1 MDAHRAADGFEVP
14 DDPDAAP
21 WAGVAGNVAGAGV
34 AAEAKARRDAA
45 PVRTFLARLLG
56 VHTDERAWRVGAKG
70 EQLVAAQLE
79 RLGPSWHVL
88 HSITLS
94 ETGTDLDHL
103 VIGPG
108 GVFCINTKN
117 HPNHKVWV
125 AKDTFMVN
133 GQRQTYVRASR
144 SEGRKVSR
152 LLSAACGFEVAARPV
167 IAVVNALDL
176 VVKEQPGDVRVC
188 SRRRVVEWLK
198 AQPAVL
204 GPAEVE
210 AIYSVARRSTT
221 WLSATTSEVVPSPP
235 SAEPSGPPPKDSAPL
250 TGRRSLQ
257 SLAAEPPSGT
267 GRVVITYSATEG
279 LRLYGDP
286 RPHQR
291 VVKEAGFRWDG
302 RRVCWCPRRQP
313 AGPRSGRGHGGPVT
327 RARLRGRGQRVILG
341 REQAGWI
348 GLPPGSAQGSFRQ
361 QRSWPSVMAVVSVR
375 AKSRR

>member
-1 MDAHRAADGFEVP
+1 MTDGMPSEPRPEEWTDLAGAA
-14 DDPDAAP
+14 
-21 WAGVAGNVAGAGV
+21 AGAGV
-34 AAEAKARRDAA
+34 AAEAKALRDVA
-45 PVRTFLARLLG
+45 PVRTFIARLLG

-108 GVFCINTKN
+108 GVFSVNTKN

-144 SEGRKVSR
+144 GEGRKVSR
-152 LLSAACGFEVAARPV
+152 ILSTACGFEVAARPV
-167 IAVVNALDL
+167 IAVVNAMDL

-188 SRRRVVEWLK
+188 SRRRIVEWLK
-198 AQPAVL
+198 TQPTVL
-204 GPAEVE
+204 GLAEVE

-221 WLSATTSEVVPSPP
+221 WLSATTREVVPSAA
-235 SAEPSGPPPKDSAPL
+235 SAEPSGSPPQHSAQAA
-250 TGRRSLQ
+250 GRRPVQ
-257 SLAAEPPSGT
+257 SPAAEPPSAA
-267 GRVVITYSATEG
+267 GRVTITYSATEG

-302 RRVCWCPRRQP
+302 RRVCWYVPDGGRLAP
-313 AGPRSGRGHGGPVT
+313 GVLDDMAG
-327 RARLRGRGQRVILG
+327 RLRELG
-341 REQAGWI
+341 FEVEVDEGH
-348 GLPPGSAQGSFRQ
+348 
-361 QRSWPSVMAVVSVR
+361 
-375 AKSRR
+375 